1 MDFNYNGNTIQ
12 TSGGVF
18 PTKKDTPMDVR
29 TRVKTHAD
37 IASIPNP
44 YITMRFIVEADE
56 TNNGEMTEYIVK
68 SLKADSYGVANSVI
82 DEVQKYKEFLGV
94 NGQSID
100 TNNFATKEEL
110 GLKADKTELHSHINK
125 TVLDGITS
133 TNVDNWNNKVD
144 KVEGKTLTTND
155 YTNEEKQT
163 VASLKATVGDT
174 SSGLV
179 KDVKDLKT
187 NGVSQD
193 NINSAIENYL
203 REHPVASG
211 ATVEQAAQ
219 IQANKTAIGDNN
231 SGLIKEVNN
240 IKNTELQN
248 LNTAIQTLETL
259 VGVDETVGD
268 KSGLP
273 AGDANV
279 IASIN
284 RIDRKTTTGN
294 GLTSEQ
300 VQQLQTAYEH
310 SQSVHVQASDIPSK
324 TSKLIN
330 DSGFITSSSLSD
342 YVLTSE
348 INGLVED
355 ALAGATVTS
364 KSKVNYSSTAYNSDY
379 NSVEIESGSAINI
392 TFSLSEFKNRCNF
405 ILSCS
410 TNDISFSGND
420 YTHQGFGFTNAS
432 ELSKTVTFTAA
443 SNITSKRYCYV
454 YAAPYNES
462 TNSAYDCFKIRFII
476 SPSSASSVTYGD
488 IVVNNTTSSIN
499 EGQKF
504 TYTINLSQA
513 PTNNQIVNITTTNS
527 DVTVNPTS
535 LTFTSSN
542 YSIAQTV
549 TVDVAQDSD
558 TSSDD
563 CQITM
568 SSTGVASQSF
578 NIQINDIDISE
589 PEVTSYTIT
598 KNLTNATLSNS
609 ATSVNENSSYSATL
623 TANSGYELSTVTI
636 TMGGADITSSSYSNG
651 TITISNVTGN
661 IVITANATQQ
671 ASDPDPDETVAVD
684 NLVVHFDGRDVE
696 AGSKQAYW
704 TNRVS
709 GKSIST
715 YAINSQFENPNKGW
729 NDISKTYGWL
739 GDSFRYYL
747 TPQKQPESTISEI
760 IDNYSVS
767 VCLLQQDY
775 TKYFEDE
782 YRAAYRIG
790 NTTTNGGNQHD
801 ILLAKDG
808 TINLK
813 FGTNTSFNCVTGDAF
828 KHVLSGEN
836 AIIHHTTTVDFTNN
850 KVITYI
856 NGVKQSELV
865 VTGEVTNPRNVLQL
879 ATGGYT
885 SPVRLYYLRIYNTV
899 LTPEQVSNLYNQE
912 NSIVRSV

>member
-1 MDFNYNGNTIQ
+1 MTTDFSYGGQQIVS
-12 TSGGVF
+12 SGPFKPSG
-18 PTKKDTPMDVR
+18 KDMPSDAR
-29 TRVKTHAD
+29 TRVECYAD
-37 IASIPNP
+37 IATIPNP
-44 YITMRFIVEADE
+44 HIGLKITVKSDE
-56 TNNGEMTEYIVK
+56 TNNNKMTDYIVK
-68 SLKADSYGVANSVI
+68 SLKANSAGIANMLI
-82 DEVQKYKEFLGV
+82 DEVVRYVDYLGV
-94 NGQSID
+94 SAGGGSGEVD
-100 TNNFATKEEL
+100 LSGLASDLSLSGTNL
-110 GLKADKTELHSHINK
+110 QLKNSSGSLIGTAVKLPIN
-125 TVLDGITS
+125 S
-133 TNVDNWNNKVD
+133 TN
-144 KVEGKTLTTND
+144 
-155 YTNEEKQT
+155 
-163 VASLKATVGDT
+163 
-174 SSGLV
+174 
-179 KDVKDLKT
+179 
-187 NGVSQD
+187 
-193 NINSAIENYL
+193 
-203 REHPVASG
+203 
-211 ATVEQAAQ
+211 
-219 IQANKTAIGDNN
+219 
-231 SGLIKEVNN
+231 
-240 IKNTELQN
+240 
-248 LNTAIQTLETL
+248 
-259 VGVDETVGD
+259 
-268 KSGLP
+268 
-273 AGDANV
+273 
-279 IASIN
+279 
-284 RIDRKTTTGN
+284 
-294 GLTSEQ
+294 
-300 VQQLQTAYEH
+300 
-310 SQSVHVQASDIPSK
+310 IPSK
-324 TSKLIN
+324 TSDLIN
-330 DSGFITSSSLSD
+330 DSGFVTNSSLSN

-355 ALAGATVTS
+355 ALQGTTVTS

-420 YTHQGFGFTNAS
+420 YIYEGFGFTNAS

-454 YAAPYNES
+454 YAAPYNEN

-476 SPSSASSVTYGD
+476 SPSSGSSVTYGD

-499 EGQKF
+499 EGQSF
-504 TYTINLSQA
+504 TYTVNLSQA
-513 PTNNQIVNITTTNS
+513 PTNNQVVNITTTNN

-535 LTFTSSN
+535 LTFNSSN
-542 YSIAQTV
+542 YGTPQTV
-549 TVDVAQDSD
+549 TVTIAQDSD

-568 SSTGVASQSF
+568 ASAGVTSQSF

-636 TMGGADITSSSYSNG
+636 TMGGADITSSSYSDG

-671 ASDPDPDETVAVD
+671 ASNPDPDETIAVD

-715 YAINSQFENPNKGW
+715 YAINSQFGKPNASW
-729 NDISKTYGWL
+729 NDTSRTYGWL

-747 TPQKQPESTISEI
+747 ANQKQPKSTISEI
-760 IDNYSVS
+760 TDNYSIS
-767 VCLLQQDY
+767 VCLLQENY
-775 TKYFEDE
+775 TKYYNDE
-782 YRAAYRIG
+782 YRAYMMENTATTAG
-790 NTTTNGGNQHD
+790 NKHN
-801 ILLAKDG
+801 LLSTKDG
-808 TINLK
+808 TINLR
-813 FGTNTSFNCVTGDAF
+813 FGTNTTFNCVTGDAF

-836 AIIHHTTTVDFTNN
+836 AIIHHTTTVDFTN
-850 KVITYI
+850 KKITTYI

-865 VTGEVTNPRNVLQL
+865 VTEQITNPRNVLQL
-879 ATGGYT
+879 ATGGFT